1 MSDRESHAQ
10 QFDEWGKLAESGSF
24 EAAYEALESAVGL
37 LERGGMPLTDM
48 TTCYELG
55 IRLSKRCA
63 SLLRDAELKITQLDQ
78 SFQDDAESL
87 AVATTPAL
95 FDLNG

>member
-1 MSDRESHAQ
+1 MSGRESFAQ
-10 QFDEWGKLAESGSF
+10 QFDEWGGLAETGSF

-37 LERGGMPLTDM
+37 LERGSMPLAEM
-48 TTCYELG
+48 TSCYELG

-63 SLLRDAELKITQLDQ
+63 TLLRDAELKITQLDQ

-87 AVATTPAL
+87 AAATTPAL